1 MNTEFWIRSK
11 SYPKHDVSNTG
22 KVRVAES
29 SKPSN
34 IGRILK
40 QKTDKDGY
48 KSVAINRTTVRVHR
62 LVAEAFIPNPKNS
75 EVVHHKDN
83 VKHNNDASNLEWA
96 TISYNTR
103 HAHYSG
109 TLKSHTAKPLNISIN
124 GEVVATYRSGTACAE
139 SVGVPRRA
147 VEKCMKEG
155 TDLLGFIELEEV
167 DEISH
172 NRTTP
177 LFSVKFPR
185 KSSSNPIRIVF
196 DDGSDLV
203 VSGAPELSSVWGI
216 HITQAYRI
224 IKGQSW
230 ERRGIKEIK
239 DISMGEFLIPHLVK

>member
-1 MNTEFWIRSK
+1 MITEFWTRSK
-11 SYPKHDVSNTG
+11 SYPKHEVSNTG

-62 LVAEAFIPNPKNS
+62 LVAEAFIPNPNNNQ
-75 EVVHHKDN
+75 VVHHKDN

-96 TISYNTR
+96 TVSYNTR
-103 HAHYSG
+103 HSHFAG
-109 TLKSHTAKPLNISIN
+109 TLKSYTAKPLRIRIE
-124 GEVVATYRSGTACAE
+124 GEVVASYKSGTACAE
-139 SVGVPRRA
+139 SVGVPRSV
-147 VEKCMKEG
+147 VEKCLKEG
-155 TDLLGFIELEEV
+155 TKLLEFIELEEV
-167 DEISH
+167 DEVPHS
-172 NRTTP
+172 RTTP

-185 KSSSNPIRIVF
+185 RTSFEPIKIVF
-196 DDGSDLV
+196 DDGNALI

-216 HITQAYRI
+216 HKSQAYRI

-230 ERRGIKEIK
+230 ERRGVKEIK
-239 DISMGEFLIPHLVK
+239 AISMKEFLIPHLVK

>member
-29 SKPSN
+29 SKPRN

-40 QKTDKDGY
+40 QRTDKDGY

-62 LVAEAFIPNPKNS
+62 LVAEAFIPNPNNN

-83 VKHNNDASNLEWA
+83 VKHNNDVSNLEWA
-96 TISYNTR
+96 TISYNTS
-103 HAHYSG
+103 HSHYAG
-109 TLKSHTAKPLNISIN
+109 TLKSYTAKPLEISIK
-124 GEVVATYRSGTACAE
+124 GEVVAEYKSGTACAE
-139 SVGVPRRA
+139 SVGVPRSV
-147 VEKCMKEG
+147 VEKCLKERAK
-155 TDLLGFIELEEV
+155 LLGFIELEEA

-172 NRTTP
+172 SRTTP

-185 KSSSNPIRIVF
+185 RSSFNPIKIVF
-196 DDGSDLV
+196 YDGDVLK

-216 HITQAYRI
+216 HKAQAYRI
-224 IKGQSW
+224 IRGQSW
-230 ERRGIKEIK
+230 KHRGIKEIK
-239 DISMGEFLIPHLVK
+239 AISMEEFLVPHLVK

>member
-1 MNTEFWIRSK
+1 MITEFWIRSK

-34 IGRILK
+34 IGRILS

-62 LVAEAFIPNPKNS
+62 LVAEVFIPNPNNN

-83 VKHNNDASNLEWA
+83 VKHNNDASNLEWV
-96 TISYNTR
+96 TISYNTS
-103 HAHYSG
+103 HAHFAG
-109 TLKSHTAKPLNISIN
+109 TLKSYTAKPLKVSIK
-124 GEVVATYRSGTACAE
+124 GEDVATYKSGTACAE
-139 SVGVPRRA
+139 SVGVSRSV
-147 VEKCMKEG
+147 VEKCLKEG
-155 TDLLGFIELEEV
+155 TKLLGFIELEEV

-185 KSSSNPIRIVF
+185 RTPFNPIKIIF
-196 DDGSDLV
+196 DDGSDLI

-216 HITQAYRI
+216 HKTQVYRI
-224 IKGQSW
+224 IKGQYW

-239 DISMGEFLIPHLVK
+239 AISMKEFLVPHLVK